1 MNIKSDTPTIQ
12 PPRLISSLQAGFN
25 TVANHIYLIL
35 FPLVFDLLLWFG
47 PHLRLKS
54 LMQPFITEIFEP
66 AMTLEIENFSD
77 IVAQAQTAWGD
88 LLESFNLIS
97 ILRTFPIGLPS
108 LLAAEGP
115 LDTPLGNAPIIEL
128 PTASGTAGLWLAFSL
143 IGVVLGCF
151 YFQQVAHRS
160 TLDPSLFPGSTL
172 VRSVFQ
178 TIGLT
183 FFLFL
188 LIIIISIPTSLIV
201 FLFGLFSGFLAQIAL
216 LMMSFILL
224 WLVIPMV
231 FSPHGI
237 FSKGQN
243 FLSAILS
250 SVRMVRMTLPMTG
263 MFILMLI
270 LLVQGLNV
278 LWRVPP
284 TNSWMKLVG
293 VAGHAFVSTA
303 ALSAS
308 FIYYQQG
315 TKWVEERIAR
325 LLHNDQTQSSDPSHD
340 HSSRRTS

>member
-1 MNIKSDTPTIQ
+1 VNTNSDTPTIQ

-47 PHLRLKS
+47 PRLRLKT
-54 LMQPFITEIFEP
+54 LMQPFITDLFEP
-66 AMTLEIENFSD
+66 AMTLDVENFGD

-88 LLESFNLIS
+88 LLESFNLFS
-97 ILRTFPIGLPS
+97 VLRTFPIGLPS
-108 LLAAEGP
+108 LLAAEGT
-115 LDTPLGNAPIIEL
+115 LDTPLGNAQIIEL
-128 PTASGTAGLWLAFSL
+128 PTAFATVGLWIVFSL
-143 IGVVLGCF
+143 VGVVLGCF
-151 YFQQVAHRS
+151 YFQQVARQS
-160 TLDPSLFPGSTL
+160 TLDPDLFPGSTL
-172 VRSVFQ
+172 ARSVLQ
-178 TIGLT
+178 TIGLA

-188 LIIIISIPTSLIV
+188 LILIITIPTSLMV

-224 WLVIPMV
+224 WLAIPMI

-237 FSKGQN
+237 FAKGQN
-243 FLSAILS
+243 FLSAVLS

-263 MFILMLI
+263 LFILMLI

-303 ALSAS
+303 TLSAS

-315 TKWVEERIAR
+315 TKWVEERIAS
-325 LLHNDQTQSSDPSHD
+325 LLNNEQTQSNDPSSS
-340 HSSRRTS
+340 HSNRRIS